1 MSFGGSEGQD
11 GGTSGIRGHGVKDI
25 KHNLKKKY
33 LLSLERELGQ

>member
-1 MSFGGSEGQD
+1 MEEPVV
-11 GGTSGIRGHGVKDI
+11 SGGHGVKDI